1 MLAEKEEAW
10 HTLFAYVQ
18 FKIFL
23 ESVKSLHFTLLN
35 FVSHLVLIMFTIVQE
50 LNPVRQ
56 ILTVDWA
63 PCQVR

>member
-1 MLAEKEEAW
+1 MLAEKEAW
-10 HTLFAYVQ
+10 HTLFAYAQ

-23 ESVKSLHFTLLN
+23 ESVKSPSFY
-35 FVSHLVLIMFTIVQE
+35 TIELCESLGINNVYNVQE